1 MFFFSIKDEK
11 PVVLKVR
18 ELNLILA
25 IREPIVFTVRELR
38 YISIHLPRRLIL
50 VSRKP
55 VEERFRIARV
65 VEVNLIGP
73 FCNKK
78 FSHFLAG
85 KEFLTETTV
94 ETSVHSGRT
103 YC

>member
-65 VEVNLIGP
+65 VVVKLFG
-73 FCNKK
+73 
-78 FSHFLAG
+78 SL
-85 KEFLTETTV
+85 L
-94 ETSVHSGRT
+94 
-103 YC
+103 

>member
-38 YISIHLPRRLIL
+38 YIGIHLPRRLIL

-65 VEVNLIGP
+65 VAVNLIGP

-78 FSHFLAG
+78 FHIF
-85 KEFLTETTV
+85 
-94 ETSVHSGRT
+94 
-103 YC
+103 